1 MKTPASFVMAG
12 GGTGGHV
19 IPALAVAR
27 ELRVRGH
34 AIRFIGTRR
43 GIEAKLVPA
52 DGFPIDWIEIG
63 GLNRV
68 GFRRMMTS
76 LAELP
81 WSVFEAAR
89 LLDRARPV
97 TAVFSMGGYVAG
109 PVLIAALWKRIP
121 IVVMEPNA
129 IPGFTHRKLARFITK
144 ALVSFEETVRYF
156 PKGRA
161 EVTGRPVRDE
171 FFAIAPKPGADAIT
185 VLITGGSQGSRTLN
199 RAAEQSWPLW
209 KKDSVRL
216 IHQTG
221 ERAYAELAPKFQAS
235 GIRGEMSA
243 FFEDMPRAFA
253 EADVIVS
260 RSGGTVSEI
269 AAAGKPSILVPLPT
283 AADQHQLRNA
293 QAFEKAGGARLVLDS
308 EMTGAR
314 LVEEVMRLARDRDS
328 LQKMG
333 EAARTL
339 ARPGAA
345 QRAAEERSAWRRALH
360 RFSEKLQIDF
370 KAESRNNNLLK
381 CFLNPNMFI
390 SSVSEASACPV
401 LPKCCS
407 NWGIA

>member
-1 MKTPASFVMAG
+1 MTNPAGLVQSNFIMAG

-27 ELRVRGH
+27 ELRLRGH
-34 AIRFIGTRR
+34 SVRFIGTRR
-43 GIEAKLVPA
+43 GIESRLAPA
-52 DGFPIDWIEIG
+52 ADFPIDWIEIG

-68 GFRRMMTS
+68 GLRRMITS

-81 WSVFEAAR
+81 VSVWQAAR
-89 LLDRARPV
+89 LLDRAGPV

-109 PVLIAALWKRIP
+109 PVLIAALWKRLP
-121 IVVMEPNA
+121 VVVMEPNA
-129 IPGFTHRKLARFITK
+129 VPGFTHRKMARYIAK
-144 ALVSFEETVRYF
+144 ALVSFEETLRYF

-171 FFAIAPKPGADAIT
+171 FFAIAQKPRTDVIT
-185 VLITGGSQGSRTLN
+185 VLITGGSQGSQTLN
-199 RAAEQSWPLW
+199 RAAEQSWSLW
-209 KKDSVRL
+209 KKNFVRL

-221 ERAYAELAPKFQAS
+221 ERAYADLAPKFRAS
-235 GIRGEMSA
+235 GIAGEISA
-243 FFEDMPRAFA
+243 FIDDMPRAFS

-293 QAFEKAGGARLVLDS
+293 EALEKAGAARLVLDS

-314 LVEEVMRLARDRDS
+314 LVEEVTRLADDPG
-328 LQKMG
+328 LLEKMG
-333 EAARTL
+333 NAARAL

-345 QRAAEERSAWRRALH
+345 RRAADVLEG
-360 RFSEKLQIDF
+360 
-370 KAESRNNNLLK
+370 
-381 CFLNPNMFI
+381 FI
-390 SSVSEASACPV
+390 
-401 LPKCCS
+401 
-407 NWGIA
+407 

>member
-1 MKTPASFVMAG
+1 MKGPANFVMAG

-19 IPALAVAR
+19 IPALALAG
-27 ELRVRGH
+27 ELRSRGH
-34 AIRFIGTRR
+34 AVRFIGTRR

-52 DGFPIDWIEIG
+52 AGYPIDWIEIG

-68 GFRRMMTS
+68 GLRQMVTS

-89 LLDRARPV
+89 ALDRARPV
-97 TAVFSMGGYVAG
+97 SAVFSMGGYVAG
-109 PVLIAALWKRIP
+109 PVLIAALWKRLP
-121 IVVMEPNA
+121 VVVMEPNA
-129 IPGFTHRKLARFITK
+129 IPGFTHRKLARFISM
-144 ALVSFEETVRYF
+144 ALVSFEETLRYF

-161 EVTGRPVRDE
+161 EVTGRPVAPG
-171 FFAIAPKPGADAIT
+171 FFAIAPKPRTDVTT

-199 RAAEQSWPLW
+199 RAAEESWPLW
-209 KKDSVRL
+209 EEGSVRL

-221 ERAYAELAPKFQAS
+221 ERAYEELAPKFRAS
-235 GIRGEMSA
+235 GMAGEISA
-243 FFEDMPRAFA
+243 FLEDMPRAFA

-293 QAFEKAGGARLVLDS
+293 QAFEKAGAARLVLDA

-314 LVEEVMRLARDRDS
+314 LVEEVMRLAS
-328 LQKMG
+328 ESGVLQKMG
-333 EAARTL
+333 EAARAL

-345 QRAAEERSAWRRALH
+345 ARAA
-360 RFSEKLQIDF
+360 D
-370 KAESRNNNLLK
+370 
-381 CFLNPNMFI
+381 
-390 SSVSEASACPV
+390 V
-401 LPKCCS
+401 LE
-407 NWGIA
+407 GFA

>member
-1 MKTPASFVMAG
+1 MTKPASFVMAG

-19 IPALAVAR
+19 IPAIAVAR
-27 ELRVRGH
+27 ELRSRGH
-34 AIRFIGTRR
+34 AVRFIGTRR

-52 DGFPIDWIEIG
+52 ADFPIDWIEIG

-68 GFRRMMTS
+68 GLRRMMTS

-81 WSVFEAAR
+81 VSVWQAAR
-89 LLDRARPV
+89 LLDRAAPV
-97 TAVFSMGGYVAG
+97 AAVFSMGGYVAG
-109 PVLIAALWKRIP
+109 PVLIAALWKRLP
-121 IVVMEPNA
+121 VVMMEPNA
-129 IPGFTHRKLARFITK
+129 IPGFTHRKLARFAAM

-171 FFAIAPKPGADAIT
+171 FFAIKPKPRTDVLT

-199 RAAEQSWPLW
+199 QAAEASWPSW

-216 IHQTG
+216 IQQTG
-221 ERAYAELAPKFQAS
+221 EQAFADLAPKFRAS
-235 GIRGEMSA
+235 GIAGEISA

-269 AAAGKPSILVPLPT
+269 AAAGKPSILVPLPG

-293 QAFEKAGGARLVLDS
+293 EAFEKAGAARLVLDS

-314 LVEEVMRLARDRDS
+314 LVEEVTRLAAQPG
-328 LQKMG
+328 LLEKMS
-333 EAARTL
+333 EAARGL

-345 QRAAEERSAWRRALH
+345 KRAADILEG
-360 RFSEKLQIDF
+360 
-370 KAESRNNNLLK
+370 
-381 CFLNPNMFI
+381 FI
-390 SSVSEASACPV
+390 TV
-401 LPKCCS
+401 
-407 NWGIA
+407 

>member
-1 MKTPASFVMAG
+1 MKKPASFVMAG

-27 ELRVRGH
+27 ELRLRGH
-34 AIRFIGTRR
+34 SVRFIGTRR
-43 GIEAKLVPA
+43 GIESQLVPA
-52 DGFPIDWIEIG
+52 ADFPIDWIEIG

-68 GFRRMMTS
+68 GLRRMMTS

-89 LLDRARPV
+89 LLDRAGPI

-109 PVLIAALWKRIP
+109 PVLIAALWKRLP

-129 IPGFTHRKLARFITK
+129 MPGFTHRKLARFVAK

-161 EVTGRPVRDE
+161 EVTGRPVSDE
-171 FFAIAPKPGADAIT
+171 FFAIAPKPRTDVVT
-185 VLITGGSQGSRTLN
+185 VLITGGSQGSQTLN
-199 RAAEQSWPLW
+199 RAVEASWPLW

-221 ERAYAELAPKFQAS
+221 ERAYADLAPKFRAS
-235 GIRGEMSA
+235 GIAGEISA
-243 FFEDMPRAFA
+243 FLDDMPRAFA

-269 AAAGKPSILVPLPT
+269 AAAGKPSILVPLPG

-293 QAFEKAGGARLVLDS
+293 QAFEKAGAARLVLDS
-308 EMTGAR
+308 EMTGDR
-314 LVEEVMRLARDRDS
+314 LVKEVLQLVAETGRLDG
-328 LQKMG
+328 MG
-333 EAARTL
+333 RAAKAF

-345 QRAAEERSAWRRALH
+345 RRAADVLEG
-360 RFSEKLQIDF
+360 
-370 KAESRNNNLLK
+370 
-381 CFLNPNMFI
+381 FI
-390 SSVSEASACPV
+390 TD
-401 LPKCCS
+401 
-407 NWGIA
+407 

>member
-1 MKTPASFVMAG
+1 MKHPANFVMAG

-19 IPALAVAR
+19 IPALAVAG
-27 ELRVRGH
+27 ELRARGH
-34 AIRFIGTRR
+34 SVRFIGTRR

-52 DGFPIDWIEIG
+52 AGYPIDWIEIG

-68 GFRRMMTS
+68 GLRQTIAS

-81 WSVFEAAR
+81 VSIWQAAR
-89 LLDRARPV
+89 LLDRSRPV
-97 TAVFSMGGYVAG
+97 TAIFSMGGYVAG
-109 PVLIAALWKRIP
+109 PVLIAALWKRVP
-121 IVVMEPNA
+121 VVVMEPNA
-129 IPGFTHRKLARFITK
+129 IPGFTHRKLARFIAK
-144 ALVSFEETVRYF
+144 ALVSFDETLRYF

-161 EVTGRPVRDE
+161 EVTGRPVASE
-171 FFAIAPKPGADAIT
+171 FFAIAPKPRADVLT

-199 RAAEQSWPLW
+199 RAAEESWPLW

-221 ERAYAELAPKFQAS
+221 ERALAGLLPKFQAS
-235 GIRGEMSA
+235 GITGEVSA
-243 FFEDMPRAFA
+243 FLENMPKAFA

-293 QAFEKAGGARLVLDS
+293 QALEKAGAARLVLDA
-308 EMTGAR
+308 EMTGVR
-314 LVEEVMRLARDRDS
+314 LVEEVTRLTSEPGA

-333 EAARTL
+333 EAARSL

-345 QRAAEERSAWRRALH
+345 QRAADVLEGL
-360 RFSEKLQIDF
+360 
-370 KAESRNNNLLK
+370 
-381 CFLNPNMFI
+381 I
-390 SSVSEASACPV
+390 SV
-401 LPKCCS
+401 
-407 NWGIA
+407 

>member
-1 MKTPASFVMAG
+1 MKGNFVMAG

-27 ELRVRGH
+27 ELRSRGN
-34 AIRFIGTRR
+34 AVRFIGTRR

-52 DGFPIDWIEIG
+52 SDFPIDWIEIG

-68 GFRRMMTS
+68 GLRRMMTS

-81 WSVFEAAR
+81 VSVWQAAR
-89 LLDRARPV
+89 LLDRAGPV

-109 PVLIAALWKRIP
+109 PVLIAALWKRLP
-121 IVVMEPNA
+121 IVIMEPNA
-129 IPGFTHRKLARFITK
+129 IPGFTHRKLARFVAK

-171 FFAIAPKPGADAIT
+171 FFAIAPKPRADVMT
-185 VLITGGSQGSRTLN
+185 VLITGGSQGSQTLN
-199 RAAEQSWPLW
+199 RAAEASWPIW
-209 KKDSVRL
+209 KKNSVRL

-221 ERAYAELAPKFQAS
+221 ERAYADLAPKFRAS
-235 GIRGEMSA
+235 GIAGEISA
-243 FFEDMPRAFA
+243 FLDDMPRAFA

-269 AAAGKPSILVPLPT
+269 AAAGKPSILVPLPG

-293 QAFEKAGGARLVLDS
+293 EAFEKAGAARLVLDA
-308 EMTGAR
+308 EMTAER
-314 LVEEVMRLARDRDS
+314 LVEEVTRLAAEPG
-328 LQKMG
+328 LLEKMG
-333 EAARTL
+333 AAARAL

-345 QRAAEERSAWRRALH
+345 NRAADVLEA
-360 RFSEKLQIDF
+360 
-370 KAESRNNNLLK
+370 
-381 CFLNPNMFI
+381 FI
-390 SSVSEASACPV
+390 TV
-401 LPKCCS
+401 
-407 NWGIA
+407 